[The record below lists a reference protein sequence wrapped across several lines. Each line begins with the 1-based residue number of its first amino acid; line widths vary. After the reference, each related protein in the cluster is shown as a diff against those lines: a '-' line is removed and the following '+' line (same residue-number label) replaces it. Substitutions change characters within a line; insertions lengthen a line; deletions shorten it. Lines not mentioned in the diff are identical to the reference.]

1 MAIARANP
9 DFVFDVYGKPVLD
22 QKGLE
27 AYDPPDNIE
36 YKGTYRDLSEVLA
49 TPYLGFLYTSQW
61 DGLPTVL
68 LDVALA
74 GLPVIAPDVG
84 GISELVDETTGW
96 LIPNFRDVDGYSS
109 ALADLLLDRAEG
121 EIRVERMAERV
132 RTQFAEQIYS
142 KRLKEL
148 FEKND
153 I

>member
-1 MAIARANP
+1 M
-9 DFVFDVYGKPVLD
+9 
-22 QKGLE
+22 
-27 AYDPPDNIE
+27 
-36 YKGTYRDLSEVLA
+36 LA